1 MQTLEVW
8 PLLRLLHQVR
18 ICTMTKIER
27 LNEHTKTKFSGKEK
41 PVSIVC
47 QIIAMFV
54 PFGWIW
60 ASHRI
65 GELRQGVLIFFIIP
79 AVISAIIQMM
89 IPIPNAD
96 IVLIVIFTAIQI
108 YFIHK
113 WSTEWNS
120 KFS

>member
-1 MQTLEVW
+1 
-8 PLLRLLHQVR
+8 
-18 ICTMTKIER
+18 MTKIKHLKEY
-27 LNEHTKTKFSGKEK
+27 TKTKLQIKEK
-41 PVSIVC
+41 PVSIVW
-47 QIIAMFV
+47 QIIAIFV

-79 AVISAIIQMM
+79 VVISAITQMM

-120 KFS
+120 RFS